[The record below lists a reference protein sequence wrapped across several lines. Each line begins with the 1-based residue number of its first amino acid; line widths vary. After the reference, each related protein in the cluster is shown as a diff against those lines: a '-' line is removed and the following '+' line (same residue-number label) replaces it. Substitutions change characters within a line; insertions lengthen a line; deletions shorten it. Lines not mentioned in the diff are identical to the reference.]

1 VNAATPAAAR
11 HVYDAVVIGSGFGG
25 AVAACRLAQAGR
37 SVAVLERGRRWA
49 GHEFPRAIGEV
60 AEAFWQEGRSHGFVE
75 YLAFRTLDV
84 VQGAGV
90 GGGSLHYFNVNVPA
104 PAKVFEH
111 PAWPAAITRRSLD
124 PYYDVALDMLESRP
138 LRPPAGRDRL
148 PARTDVFVEAA
159 RRAGLP
165 VEPTAVAV
173 FTDADRQHPVSG
185 VAQSACTYC
194 GNCLFGCAV
203 GAKNTLDVNY
213 LAMAERHGAEIL
225 PLHAVD
231 SVAELPDGGYEVRY
245 HRPSLGSGSATDS
258 STVSLRASQVVVA
271 AGSLGSTRLLLAS
284 RDVAGGLPR
293 LGSSLG
299 RRFSLNGEFLLA
311 SARDTTT
318 RVDPGLGPPITAIV
332 TVERKGH
339 LITVEDLGLPDAMLW
354 FLEGAFPPR
363 GGRLRALA
371 LQAAVYLKRSLGL
384 GGRNSRLK
392 LELDA
397 LLAGGRTP
405 HSMPYLG
412 MGTDSSDGTMRLVD
426 GELDIDWS
434 PRRNRRM
441 YREIERLMGEISRAA
456 GGRFETSF
464 LWRWPLRKILTAH
477 PLGGCAMGD
486 DPATSVTDHRGEV
499 WGHPNLYVI
508 DGSMIPRALAV
519 NPSLTITALAERS
532 AFHMVNGREL
542 ATVDARS
549 PVNR

>member
-1 VNAATPAAAR
+1 VSPDRAVSPSAR
-11 HVYDAVVIGSGFGG
+11 QDYDAVVIGSGFGG

-37 SVAVLERGRRWA
+37 SVAVLERGRRWD
-49 GHEFPRAIGEV
+49 GQDFPRAIGEV
-60 AEAFWQEGRSHGFVE
+60 AGAFWDEGRSHGFVE

-84 VQGAGV
+84 IQGAGV

-104 PAKVFEH
+104 PASVFEH
-111 PAWPAAITRRSLD
+111 PAWPRAITRRTLD

-148 PARTDVFVEAA
+148 PARTDVFVAAA
-159 RRAGLP
+159 RQAGLP

-173 FTDADRQHPVSG
+173 FTDADRPHPVSG

-203 GAKNTLDVNY
+203 GAKNTLDMNY
-213 LAMAERHGAEIL
+213 LAMAERHGAEVL
-225 PLHAVD
+225 ALHAVD
-231 SVAELPDGGYEVRY
+231 AIVEHDDGYEVRF
-245 HRPSLGSGSATDS
+245 HRLDGDGAHSGR
-258 STVSLRASQVVVA
+258 LRAAQVVVA
-271 AGSLGSTRLLLAS
+271 AGSLGSTKLLLAS
-284 RDVAGGLPR
+284 RDTAATLPR
-293 LGSSLG
+293 LGASLG

-318 RVDPGLGPPITAIV
+318 RVDPGLGPPITAMV
-332 TVERKGH
+332 TVERDGH
-339 LITVEDLGLPDAMLW
+339 VITVEDLGLPDAMLW

-371 LQAAVYLKRSLGL
+371 AQAAVYLRRSLGL

-397 LLAGGRTP
+397 MIAGGRTP

-412 MGTDSSDGTMRLVD
+412 MGTDSSDGRMRLVD
-426 GELDIDWS
+426 GELDIEWS

-441 YREIERLMGEISRAA
+441 YREIERLMDEISRAA
-456 GGRFETSF
+456 GGTFATSF
-464 LWRWPLRKILTAH
+464 LWRWPLRKALTAH
-477 PLGGCAMGD
+477 PLGGCPMGD
-486 DPATSVTDHRGEV
+486 DPATSVSDDRGEV
-499 WGHPNLYVI
+499 WGHPNLYVV
-508 DGSMIPRALAV
+508 DGSMIPRAIAV
-519 NPSLTITALAERS
+519 NPSLTIAALAERS
-532 AFHMVNGREL
+532 AFHMIHGREM
-542 ATVDARS
+542 AAGDARS